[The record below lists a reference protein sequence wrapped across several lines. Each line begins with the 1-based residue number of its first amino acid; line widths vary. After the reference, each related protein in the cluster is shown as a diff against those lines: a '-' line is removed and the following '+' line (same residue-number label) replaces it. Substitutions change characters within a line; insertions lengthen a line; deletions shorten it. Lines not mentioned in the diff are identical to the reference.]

1 MQNLISFDSEK
12 NNGFTFMK
20 LRLKM
25 SFDLIGAT
33 ASTLCTIHCMATPFL
48 FFASTCT
55 NSCCASAP
63 LWWIWIDY
71 AFLFISL
78 FAVYKSTKSTSKFWI
93 KIILWSSW
101 IALSFFIFMEQNTQ
115 LNLSDFYKYSAALS
129 LAFFHVYN
137 LKYCQCESENCL
149 ANNI

>member
-1 MQNLISFDSEK
+1 ME
-12 NNGFTFMK
+12 

-25 SFDLIGAT
+25 SSDLIGAT

-55 NSCCASAP
+55 KSCCASAP

-93 KIILWSSW
+93 KLVLWGSW
-101 IALSFFIFMEQNTQ
+101 IALSSFIFMEKNNQ
-115 LNLSDFYKYSAALS
+115 LNLSDYYKYSAALS

-137 LKYCQCESENCL
+137 LKYCQCESDNCL
-149 ANNI
+149 VDNI

>member
-1 MQNLISFDSEK
+1 ME
-12 NNGFTFMK
+12 

-25 SFDLIGAT
+25 SSDLIGAT

-55 NSCCASAP
+55 KSCCNSAP

-78 FAVYKSTKSTSKFWI
+78 FAVYKSTKNSSKFWI
-93 KIILWSSW
+93 KVILWGSW
-101 IALSFFIFMEQNTQ
+101 MALSFFIFIEQITQ
-115 LNLSDFYKYSAALS
+115 LNLADYYKYSSALS

-149 ANNI
+149 VNNI

>member
-1 MQNLISFDSEK
+1 
-12 NNGFTFMK
+12 
-20 LRLKM
+20 M
-25 SFDLIGAT
+25 SSDLIGAT

-55 NSCCASAP
+55 KSCCASAP
-63 LWWIWIDY
+63 LWWIWTDY

-93 KIILWSSW
+93 KIILWGSW

-115 LNLSDFYKYSAALS
+115 LKLSDYYKYSAALS

-137 LKYCQCESENCL
+137 LKYCQCESDNCL
-149 ANNI
+149 IDNI

>member
-1 MQNLISFDSEK
+1 ME
-12 NNGFTFMK
+12 

-25 SFDLIGAT
+25 SSDLIGAT

-55 NSCCASAP
+55 KSCCTSAP

-78 FAVYKSTKSTSKFWI
+78 FAVYKSTKNSSKFRI
-93 KIILWSSW
+93 KVILWGSW
-101 IALSFFIFMEQNTQ
+101 IALSFFIFMEQNTL

-129 LAFFHVYN
+129 LAFCHVYN

>member
-1 MQNLISFDSEK
+1 ME
-12 NNGFTFMK
+12 

-25 SFDLIGAT
+25 SSDLIGAT
-33 ASTLCTIHCMATPFL
+33 ASTLCTIHCMASPFI

-55 NSCCASAP
+55 KSCCDSAP
-63 LWWIWIDY
+63 LWWMWIDY

-78 FAVYKSTKSTSKFWI
+78 FAVYKSTKNSSKFWI
-93 KIILWSSW
+93 KVILWSSW
-101 IALSFFIFMEQNTQ
+101 MALSFFIFMEQNTQ
-115 LNLSDFYKYSAALS
+115 LNLSDYYKYSSALS

>member
-1 MQNLISFDSEK
+1 ME
-12 NNGFTFMK
+12 

-25 SFDLIGAT
+25 SSDLIGAT

-55 NSCCASAP
+55 KSCCNSAP

-78 FAVYKSTKSTSKFWI
+78 FAVYKSTKNSSKFWI
-93 KIILWSSW
+93 KVILWGSW
-101 IALSFFIFMEQNTQ
+101 MALSFFIFMEQNTQ
-115 LNLSDFYKYSAALS
+115 LNLSDYYKYSSALS

>member
-1 MQNLISFDSEK
+1 ME
-12 NNGFTFMK
+12 

-25 SFDLIGAT
+25 SSDLIGAT

-55 NSCCASAP
+55 KSCCNSAP

-78 FAVYKSTKSTSKFWI
+78 FAVYKSTKNSSKFWI
-93 KIILWSSW
+93 KVILWSSW
-101 IALSFFIFMEQNTQ
+101 MALSFFIFMEQNTQ
-115 LNLSDFYKYSAALS
+115 LNLSDYYKYSSALS

-137 LKYCQCESENCL
+137 LKYCQCESENCF

>member
-1 MQNLISFDSEK
+1 ME
-12 NNGFTFMK
+12 

-25 SFDLIGAT
+25 SSDLIGAT

-48 FFASTCT
+48 FLASTCT
-55 NSCCASAP
+55 KSCCVSAP

-93 KIILWSSW
+93 KLALWGSW
-101 IALSFFIFMEQNTQ
+101 IALSSFIFMEQNTL
-115 LNLSDFYKYSAALS
+115 LNLSDYYKYSAALS

-137 LKYCQCESENCL
+137 LKYCQCESENCV
-149 ANNI
+149 ADNI

>member
-1 MQNLISFDSEK
+1 ME
-12 NNGFTFMK
+12 

-25 SFDLIGAT
+25 SSDLIGAT

-55 NSCCASAP
+55 KSCCASAP

-93 KIILWSSW
+93 KLVLWVSW
-101 IALSFFIFMEQNTQ
+101 IALSSFIFMEQNAQ
-115 LNLSDFYKYSAALS
+115 LNLSDYYKYSAALS

-137 LKYCQCESENCL
+137 LKYCQCESDNCL
-149 ANNI
+149 VDNI

>member
-1 MQNLISFDSEK
+1 ME
-12 NNGFTFMK
+12 

-25 SFDLIGAT
+25 SSDLIGAT

-55 NSCCASAP
+55 KSCCNSAP

-78 FAVYKSTKSTSKFWI
+78 FAVYKSTNNSSKFWI
-93 KIILWSSW
+93 KVILWSSW
-101 IALSFFIFMEQNTQ
+101 MALSFFIFMEQNTQ
-115 LNLSDFYKYSAALS
+115 LNLSDYYKYSSALS

>member
-1 MQNLISFDSEK
+1 ME
-12 NNGFTFMK
+12 

-25 SFDLIGAT
+25 SSDLIGAT

-55 NSCCASAP
+55 KSCCNSAP

-78 FAVYKSTKSTSKFWI
+78 FAVYKSTKNSSKFWI
-93 KIILWSSW
+93 KVILWSSW
-101 IALSFFIFMEQNTQ
+101 MALSFFIFMEQNTQ
-115 LNLSDFYKYSAALS
+115 LNLSDYYKYSSALS

>member
-1 MQNLISFDSEK
+1 ME
-12 NNGFTFMK
+12 

-25 SFDLIGAT
+25 SSDLIGAT

-55 NSCCASAP
+55 KSCCNSAP

-78 FAVYKSTKSTSKFWI
+78 FAVYKSTKNSSKFRI
-93 KIILWSSW
+93 KVILWGSW
-101 IALSFFIFMEQNTQ
+101 MALSFFIFMEQNTQ
-115 LNLSDFYKYSAALS
+115 LNLADYYKYSSALS

>member
-1 MQNLISFDSEK
+1 ME
-12 NNGFTFMK
+12 

-25 SFDLIGAT
+25 SSDLIGAT

-55 NSCCASAP
+55 KSCCNSAP

-78 FAVYKSTKSTSKFWI
+78 FAVYKSTKNSSKFWI
-93 KIILWSSW
+93 KVILWGSW
-101 IALSFFIFMEQNTQ
+101 MALSFFIFMEQITQ
-115 LNLSDFYKYSAALS
+115 LNLSDYYKYSSALS

>member
-1 MQNLISFDSEK
+1 MQ
-12 NNGFTFMK
+12 

-25 SFDLIGAT
+25 SSDLVGAT
-33 ASTLCTIHCMATPFL
+33 ASTLCTIHCIATPFL

-55 NSCCASAP
+55 KSCCSSAP

-78 FAVYKSTKSTSKFWI
+78 FAVYKSTKSSSKFWI
-93 KIILWSSW
+93 KIILWGSW
-101 IALSFFIFMEQNTQ
+101 IALSSFIFMEQNT
-115 LNLSDFYKYSAALS
+115 LLKLSDYYKYSAALS

-137 LKYCQCESENCL
+137 LKYCQCESENCV
-149 ANNI
+149 AGNI

>member
-1 MQNLISFDSEK
+1 MQ
-12 NNGFTFMK
+12 

-25 SFDLIGAT
+25 SSDLVGAT
-33 ASTLCTIHCMATPFL
+33 ASTLCTIHCIATPFL

-55 NSCCASAP
+55 KSCCSSAP

-78 FAVYKSTKSTSKFWI
+78 FAVYKSTKSSSKFWI
-93 KIILWSSW
+93 KIILWGSW
-101 IALSFFIFMEQNTQ
+101 IALSSFIFMEQNTR
-115 LNLSDFYKYSAALS
+115 LNLSDYYKYSAALS

-149 ANNI
+149 AGNI

>member
-1 MQNLISFDSEK
+1 MQ
-12 NNGFTFMK
+12 

-25 SFDLIGAT
+25 SSDLVGAT
-33 ASTLCTIHCMATPFL
+33 ASTLCTIHCIATPFL

-55 NSCCASAP
+55 KSCCSSAP

-78 FAVYKSTKSTSKFWI
+78 FAVYKSTKSSSKFWI
-93 KIILWSSW
+93 KIILWGSW
-101 IALSFFIFMEQNTQ
+101 IALSSFIFMEQNTQ
-115 LNLSDFYKYSAALS
+115 LNLSDIYKYSAALS

>member
-1 MQNLISFDSEK
+1 ME
-12 NNGFTFMK
+12 

-25 SFDLIGAT
+25 SSDLIGAT

-55 NSCCASAP
+55 KSCCNSAP

-93 KIILWSSW
+93 KLVLWGSW
-101 IALSFFIFMEQNTQ
+101 IALSSFIFMEKNNQ
-115 LNLSDFYKYSAALS
+115 LNLSDYYKYSAALS

-137 LKYCQCESENCL
+137 LKYCQCKSDNCL
-149 ANNI
+149 VDNI

>member
-1 MQNLISFDSEK
+1 ME
-12 NNGFTFMK
+12 

-25 SFDLIGAT
+25 SSDLIGAT

-55 NSCCASAP
+55 KSCCVSAP

-93 KIILWSSW
+93 KLVLWGSW
-101 IALSFFIFMEQNTQ
+101 IALSSFIFMEQNTQ
-115 LNLSDFYKYSAALS
+115 LNSSDYYKYSAALS

-137 LKYCQCESENCL
+137 LKYCQCESDNCL
-149 ANNI
+149 VDNI

>member
-1 MQNLISFDSEK
+1 MELK
-12 NNGFTFMK
+12 
-20 LRLKM
+20 LKM
-25 SFDLIGAT
+25 SSDLVGAT
-33 ASTLCTIHCMATPFL
+33 ASTLCTIHCMASPFL

-55 NSCCASAP
+55 KSCCASAP

-93 KIILWSSW
+93 KLVLWGSW
-101 IALSFFIFMEQNTQ
+101 IALSSFIFMEQNTQ
-115 LNLSDFYKYSAALS
+115 LNLSDYYKYSAALS

-137 LKYCQCESENCL
+137 LKYCQCESDNCL
-149 ANNI
+149 VDNI

>member
-1 MQNLISFDSEK
+1 MELK
-12 NNGFTFMK
+12 
-20 LRLKM
+20 LKM
-25 SFDLIGAT
+25 SSDLIGAT

-55 NSCCASAP
+55 KSCCNSAP

-78 FAVYKSTKSTSKFWI
+78 FAVYKSTKNSSKFWI
-93 KIILWSSW
+93 KVILWCSW
-101 IALSFFIFMEQNTQ
+101 MALSFFIFMEQITQ
-115 LNLSDFYKYSAALS
+115 LNLSDYYKYSSALS

>member
-1 MQNLISFDSEK
+1 ME
-12 NNGFTFMK
+12 

-25 SFDLIGAT
+25 SSDLIGAT

-55 NSCCASAP
+55 KSCCVSAP

-93 KIILWSSW
+93 KLVLWGSW

-115 LNLSDFYKYSAALS
+115 LNSSDYYKYSAALS

-137 LKYCQCESENCL
+137 LKYCQCESDNCL
-149 ANNI
+149 VDNI

>member
-1 MQNLISFDSEK
+1 ME
-12 NNGFTFMK
+12 

-25 SFDLIGAT
+25 SSDLIGAT

-55 NSCCASAP
+55 KSCCNSAP
-63 LWWIWIDY
+63 LWWMWIDY

-78 FAVYKSTKSTSKFWI
+78 FAVYKSTKNSSKFWI
-93 KIILWSSW
+93 KVILWGSW
-101 IALSFFIFMEQNTQ
+101 MALSFFIFMEQITQ
-115 LNLSDFYKYSAALS
+115 LNLADYYKYSSALS

>member
-1 MQNLISFDSEK
+1 
-12 NNGFTFMK
+12 
-20 LRLKM
+20 M
-25 SFDLIGAT
+25 SSDLVGAT
-33 ASTLCTIHCMATPFL
+33 ASTLCTIHCIATPFL

-55 NSCCASAP
+55 KSCCSSAP

-78 FAVYKSTKSTSKFWI
+78 FAVYKSTKSSSKFWI
-93 KIILWSSW
+93 KIILWGSW
-101 IALSFFIFMEQNTQ
+101 IALSSFIFMEQNTQ
-115 LNLSDFYKYSAALS
+115 LNLSDIYKYSAALS

>member
-1 MQNLISFDSEK
+1 
-12 NNGFTFMK
+12 
-20 LRLKM
+20 M

-48 FFASTCT
+48 FFASICT
-55 NSCCASAP
+55 MSCCASAP

-78 FAVYKSTKSTSKFWI
+78 FAVNKSTKNTSKFWI
-93 KIILWSSW
+93 KLVLWGSW
-101 IALSFFIFMEQNTQ
+101 IALSFFIFMEHNTQ

-129 LAFFHVYN
+129 LAFFFFFY
-137 LKYCQCESENCL
+137 LKYCQCQSDNCL
-149 ANNI
+149 ADNI

>member
-1 MQNLISFDSEK
+1 ME
-12 NNGFTFMK
+12 
-20 LRLKM
+20 LRLKI
-25 SFDLIGAT
+25 SSDLIGAT

-55 NSCCASAP
+55 KSCCNSAP

-78 FAVYKSTKSTSKFWI
+78 FAVYKSTKNSSKFWI
-93 KIILWSSW
+93 KVILWGSW
-101 IALSFFIFMEQNTQ
+101 MALSFFIFMEQNTQ
-115 LNLSDFYKYSAALS
+115 LNLSDYYKYSSALS

>member
-1 MQNLISFDSEK
+1 ME
-12 NNGFTFMK
+12 

-25 SFDLIGAT
+25 SSDLIGAT

-48 FFASTCT
+48 FLASTCT
-55 NSCCASAP
+55 KSCCVSAP

-93 KIILWSSW
+93 KFVLWGSW
-101 IALSFFIFMEQNTQ
+101 IALSSFIFMEQNTL
-115 LNLSDFYKYSAALS
+115 LNLSDYYKYSAALS

-137 LKYCQCESENCL
+137 LKYCQCESENCM
-149 ANNI
+149 ADNI

>member
-1 MQNLISFDSEK
+1 ME
-12 NNGFTFMK
+12 

-25 SFDLIGAT
+25 SSDLIGAT

-55 NSCCASAP
+55 KSCCNSAP
-63 LWWIWIDY
+63 LLWIWIDY

-78 FAVYKSTKSTSKFWI
+78 FAVYKSTKNSSKFRI
-93 KIILWSSW
+93 KVILWGSW
-101 IALSFFIFMEQNTQ
+101 MALSFFIFMEQNTQ
-115 LNLSDFYKYSAALS
+115 LNLSDYYKYSSALS

>member
-1 MQNLISFDSEK
+1 ME
-12 NNGFTFMK
+12 

-25 SFDLIGAT
+25 SSDLIGAT

-55 NSCCASAP
+55 KSCCNSAP

-78 FAVYKSTKSTSKFWI
+78 FAVYKSTKNSSKFWI
-93 KIILWSSW
+93 KVILWGSW
-101 IALSFFIFMEQNTQ
+101 MALSFFIFMEQITQ
-115 LNLSDFYKYSAALS
+115 LNLADYYKYSSALS

-137 LKYCQCESENCL
+137 LKYCQCESDNCL
-149 ANNI
+149 VNNI

>member
-1 MQNLISFDSEK
+1 MQ
-12 NNGFTFMK
+12 

-25 SFDLIGAT
+25 SSDLVGAT
-33 ASTLCTIHCMATPFL
+33 ASTLCTIHCIATPFL

-55 NSCCASAP
+55 KSCCSSAP

-78 FAVYKSTKSTSKFWI
+78 FAVYKSTKSSSKFWI
-93 KIILWSSW
+93 KIILWGSW
-101 IALSFFIFMEQNTQ
+101 IALSSFIFMEQNTQ
-115 LNLSDFYKYSAALS
+115 LNLSDIYKYSAALS

-149 ANNI
+149 AGNI

>member
-1 MQNLISFDSEK
+1 MQ
-12 NNGFTFMK
+12 

-25 SFDLIGAT
+25 SSDLVGAT

-55 NSCCASAP
+55 KSCCSSAP

-78 FAVYKSTKSTSKFWI
+78 FAVYKSTKSSSKFWI

-101 IALSFFIFMEQNTQ
+101 IALSSFIFMEQNTQ
-115 LNLSDFYKYSAALS
+115 LNLSDIYKYSAALS

-137 LKYCQCESENCL
+137 LKYCQCESKNCL

>member
-1 MQNLISFDSEK
+1 ME
-12 NNGFTFMK
+12 

-25 SFDLIGAT
+25 SSDLIGAT

-55 NSCCASAP
+55 KSCCNSAP

-78 FAVYKSTKSTSKFWI
+78 FAVYKSTKNSSKFWI
-93 KIILWSSW
+93 NVILWSSW
-101 IALSFFIFMEQNTQ
+101 MALSFFIFMEQNTQ
-115 LNLSDFYKYSAALS
+115 LNLSDYYKYSSALS

>member
-1 MQNLISFDSEK
+1 ME
-12 NNGFTFMK
+12 

-25 SFDLIGAT
+25 SSDLIGAT

-55 NSCCASAP
+55 KSCCNSAP

-78 FAVYKSTKSTSKFWI
+78 FAVYKSTKNSSKFWI
-93 KIILWSSW
+93 KVILWGSW
-101 IALSFFIFMEQNTQ
+101 MALSFFIFMEQNTQ
-115 LNLSDFYKYSAALS
+115 LNLADYYKYSSALS

-137 LKYCQCESENCL
+137 LKYCQCKSENCL